1 MAGLRLC
8 SFVFFGEGWMS
19 GNLKQVDVA
28 VLGAGIVG
36 VSVAIAA
43 RQRGLSVVLVDRRE
57 PGSETSYG
65 NAGILSSGSILPL
78 NKPSLFRAL
87 PAYLTNSNAALRWN
101 PAWAI
106 RNADWI
112 ARFLANAAPS
122 KVLPR
127 AKALHGLIG
136 ASLKLHRE
144 WIVKAGAGDR
154 IRETGWL
161 KVWRSEA
168 LDAARQEQ
176 EFLASFGIKSDL
188 LDRQAISA
196 LEPNIVPVYKVGLL
210 HTQTAS
216 VDSPGGVVKA
226 YARMFS
232 HLGGEIRQS
241 DVKAI
246 EPAAEGWRLPLGGGA
261 ISARHVVVA
270 LGPWSADLLRPLG
283 YRVPLAFER
292 GYHQEFTPN
301 PARAL
306 QRPIHDAEGSF
317 LMTPMENG
325 IRVTS
330 GVELTDRD
338 APSSFAQLDM
348 VVPMARGVVEFGAA
362 VAEPWR
368 GARPT
373 LPDSLPMIGPAPRHA
388 RLWLAFGNQH
398 IGFTTGPATGAAIA
412 AMIAG
417 DKPGFDVAPFSPGRY
432 I

>member
-1 MAGLRLC
+1 MLENGTGQ
-8 SFVFFGEGWMS
+8 SI
-19 GNLKQVDVA
+19 DVA

-36 VSVAIAA
+36 ISAGIAA
-43 RQRGLSVVLVDRRE
+43 RQRGLSVVVIDRRE

-65 NAGILSSGSILPL
+65 NAGVLSSGSILPL
-78 NKPSLFRAL
+78 NQPSLWGAL
-87 PAYLTNSNAALRWN
+87 PSYLGNTSAALRWN
-101 PAWAI
+101 PMWVM
-106 RNADWI
+106 RNLDWVV
-112 ARFLANAAPS
+112 RFLGNTMPS
-122 KVLPR
+122 RTRPR
-127 AKALHGLIG
+127 AEALHGLIG
-136 ASLKLHRE
+136 ASLKLHRD
-144 WIVKAGAGDR
+144 WIVKAGAPQR

-161 KVWRSEA
+161 KAWRS
-168 LDAARQEQ
+168 DATETAKREQ
-176 EFLASFGIKSDL
+176 AFLAEFGIKSEL

-196 LEPNIVPVYKVGLL
+196 LEPNILPVYTTGLL

-216 VDSPGGVVKA
+216 VDSPGAVVKA
-226 YARMFS
+226 YAQMLRG
-232 HLGGEIRQS
+232 LGGEVRQS
-241 DVKAI
+241 DIRGI
-246 EPAAEGWRLPLGGGA
+246 EAKDGGWRVVLGDGVVA
-261 ISARHVVVA
+261 ARHVVVA

-283 YRVPLAFER
+283 YRVPLAVER

-301 PARAL
+301 PARTL

-317 LMTPMENG
+317 LMSPMENG

-348 VVPMARGVVEFGAA
+348 VVPMARGVVEFGSA

-373 LPDSLPMIGPAPRHA
+373 LPDSLPMIGPAPRHPG
-388 RLWLAFGNQH
+388 LWLAFGNQH

-417 DKPGFDVAPFSPGRY
+417 DRPSFDASAFAPGRY

>member
-1 MAGLRLC
+1 MVGA
-8 SFVFFGEGWMS
+8 MS
-19 GNLKQVDVA
+19 DSVTGQTAEVI

-36 VSVAIAA
+36 VSAATAA

-78 NKPSLFRAL
+78 NKPSLWNAL
-87 PAYLTNSNAALRWN
+87 PTYMTNRHAALRWD

-106 RNADWI
+106 RNIDWLV
-112 ARFLANAAPS
+112 RFLANAAPS
-122 KVLPR
+122 RTKPR
-127 AKALHGLIG
+127 ATALHGLIG
-136 ASLKLHRE
+136 TSLKLHRE
-144 WIVKAGAGDR
+144 WIVQADAAQR

-161 KVWRSEA
+161 KAWRS
-168 LDAARQEQ
+168 DAVGAAKEEQ
-176 EFLASFGIKSDL
+176 AFLAEYGITSQL

-196 LEPNIVPVYKVGLL
+196 IEPNIVPVYKVGLL

-216 VDSPGGVVKA
+216 VDSPGAVVKA
-226 YARMFS
+226 YARMFAGS
-232 HLGGEIRQS
+232 GGEIRQS
-241 DVKAI
+241 EIKAI
-246 EPAAEGWRLPLGGGA
+246 VPDSEGWRVVLAGGE

-292 GYHQEFTPN
+292 GYHQEFKPN
-301 PARAL
+301 PARSL

-317 LMTPMENG
+317 LMTPMEQG

-330 GVELTDRD
+330 GVELTARD
-338 APSSFAQLDM
+338 APSSFAQLDQ
-348 VVPMARGVVEFGAA
+348 VVPAARSVVEFGEA
-362 VAEPWR
+362 VDEPWR

-373 LPDSLPMIGPAPRHA
+373 LPDSLPMIGPAPRHSG
-388 RLWLAFGNQH
+388 LWLSFGHQH
-398 IGFTTGPATGAAIA
+398 IGFTTGPATGVAIA

-417 DKPGFDVAPFSPGRY
+417 SEPPFDAAPFSPGRY
-432 I
+432 L

>member
-1 MAGLRLC
+1 MPEDGTGQQL
-8 SFVFFGEGWMS
+8 
-19 GNLKQVDVA
+19 DVA

-36 VSVAIAA
+36 ISAGIAA
-43 RQRGLSVVLVDRRE
+43 RQRGLSVVVIDRRE

-78 NKPSLFRAL
+78 NKPSLWSAL
-87 PAYLTNSNAALRWN
+87 PGYLGNTSAALRWD
-101 PAWAI
+101 PMWVM
-106 RNADWI
+106 RNLDWV
-112 ARFLANAAPS
+112 ARFLGNAVPS
-122 KVLPR
+122 RTRPR
-127 AKALHGLIG
+127 AVALNGLIG

-144 WIVKAGAGDR
+144 WIVKANAGQR

-161 KVWRSEA
+161 KAWRS
-168 LDAARQEQ
+168 DATQTAKQEQ
-176 EFLASFGIKSDL
+176 AFLAEFGIKSDL

-196 LEPNIVPVYKVGLL
+196 LEPNILPVYKTGLL
-210 HTQTAS
+210 HSQTAS
-216 VDSPGGVVKA
+216 VDSPGNVVKA
-226 YARMFS
+226 YAQMLKG
-232 HLGGEIRQS
+232 LGGEIRQS
-241 DVKAI
+241 DIRTI
-246 EPAAEGWRLPLGGGA
+246 EPEDSGWRVVLGDRTVA
-261 ISARHVVVA
+261 ARHVVVA

-283 YRVPLAFER
+283 YRVPLAVER

-301 PARAL
+301 PARPL

-317 LMTPMENG
+317 LMSPMENG

-348 VVPMARGVVEFGAA
+348 VVPMARGVIEFGSA

-373 LPDSLPMIGPAPRHA
+373 LPDSLPMIGSAPRHQG
-388 RLWLAFGNQH
+388 LWLGFGNQH

-417 DKPGFDVAPFSPGRY
+417 DRPSFDASAFAPGRY